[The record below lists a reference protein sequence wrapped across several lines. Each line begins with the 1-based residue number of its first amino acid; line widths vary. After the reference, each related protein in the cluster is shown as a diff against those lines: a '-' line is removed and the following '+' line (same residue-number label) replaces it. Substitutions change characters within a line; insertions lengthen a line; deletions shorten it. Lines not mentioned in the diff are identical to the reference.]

1 MIYLQY
7 IKTFGGRVETL
18 YDILE
23 VSRKA
28 SKEVIEKAYKT
39 LAKKYHPDL
48 QTPENKEY
56 AEKRMKEI
64 NEAYDVLSDEQK
76 RKEYDE
82 KLEAEEERKKQE
94 EYQNSMDY
102 QNNSS
107 TQNIRYESNMQ
118 TNNSSDSANYS
129 NANNYS
135 NQEFDWR
142 KAYANLS
149 KKEQRK
155 IMKEV
160 QKEANAEYRKQYED
174 YFRSLGYKIK
184 HKWTFKDF
192 LTIILVIGVL
202 VIIVGVLWLIP
213 PTHEYMLNLYDTNL
227 IVKIITDIIIGIFQ
241 GIIKFFKNFTT
252 F

>member
-1 MIYLQY
+1 M
-7 IKTFGGRVETL
+7 
-18 YDILE
+18 
-23 VSRKA
+23 
-28 SKEVIEKAYKT
+28 
-39 LAKKYHPDL
+39 
-48 QTPENKEY
+48 N
-56 AEKRMKEI
+56 
-64 NEAYDVLSDEQK
+64 
-76 RKEYDE
+76 
-82 KLEAEEERKKQE
+82 
-94 EYQNSMDY
+94 Y
-102 QNNSS
+102 QNNSG
-107 TQNIRYESNMQ
+107 TQNVRYESNMQ
-118 TNNSSDSANYS
+118 TSGSDNSGNYS
-129 NANNYS
+129 NPNNYS
-135 NQEFDWR
+135 NQDFDWR

-192 LTIILVIGVL
+192 LTVILVIGVL

-213 PTHEYMLNLYDTNL
+213 PTHEYMINLYNTNL